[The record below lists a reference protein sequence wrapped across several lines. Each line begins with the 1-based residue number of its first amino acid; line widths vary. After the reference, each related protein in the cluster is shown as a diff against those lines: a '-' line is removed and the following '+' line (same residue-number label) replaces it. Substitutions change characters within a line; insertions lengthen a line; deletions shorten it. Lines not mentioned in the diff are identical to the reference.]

1 VEALLTDRFVQM
13 TGLDIA
19 KDHLIEIAVLIT
31 NGDLEI
37 VAKVSAGRRM
47 CSKLDLVLMLMIYR
61 VQNSSSI
68 SRTVSW
74 IT

>member
-47 CSKLDLVLMLMIYR
+47 CSKLDLVLMLMI
-61 VQNSSSI
+61 I
-68 SRTVSW
+68 GSRTRHPSAAQCHG
-74 IT
+74 